1 MKNQFVILIFGIC
14 TLFLTACSETQQTSV
29 THKATIISSP
39 FGMTTDSVAV
49 ELFTLTNTNRM
60 EVKVTNYGG
69 TIVSW
74 TAPDSAGN
82 YEDIVLGMDD
92 LQGYSDG
99 VPYFG
104 ALIGRYGN
112 RIAKGKFIIDGE
124 EYNVPVNNG
133 ENALHGGV
141 KGFDKVVWTAQ
152 PIEGEE
158 VGLKL
163 NYISNDGEEGYPGKL
178 NVEVIYTLKNDNSL
192 EINYQATTDKATV
205 VNLTNHTYFNLTGDV
220 KRDILNHEV
229 MLAADRFL
237 PVDKGLIPTG
247 ELRSVEGTP
256 FDFTEMKRI
265 GERINDTT
273 NTQIVLGGGYDH
285 AWIFTD
291 QSDKLKSVAK
301 VYEPTSKRTL
311 EVLTTEPAVQFYS
324 GNFLDGTLTGKNG
337 KVYNKRYG
345 FCLETEHYP
354 DAPNQPNFPSTS
366 LLPRETYTSKTVY
379 KLGVGK

>member
-1 MKNQFVILIFGIC
+1 MKNQFVILIFGTC
-14 TLFLTACSETQQTSV
+14 TLFLTACGETQQDYEM
-29 THKATIISSP
+29 HKATITSSP
-39 FGMTTDSVAV
+39 FGTTTDSVAV

-82 YEDIVLGMDD
+82 HEDIVLGMDD

-112 RIAKGKFIIDGE
+112 RIAKGKFIIDGT
-124 EYNVPVNNG
+124 EYDVPVNNG
-133 ENALHGGV
+133 ENALHGGI
-141 KGFDKVVWTAQ
+141 KGFDKVVWTAT
-152 PIEGEE
+152 PIEGDE

-178 NVEVIYTLKNDNSL
+178 SVEVVYTLQNDNSL
-192 EINYQATTDKATV
+192 KIDYQATTDKATV
-205 VNLTNHTYFNLTGDV
+205 VNLTNHTYFNLTGNA

-247 ELRSVEGTP
+247 ELRSVTGTP

-285 AWIFTD
+285 AWVFTD
-291 QSDKLKSVAK
+291 ESDKLKSVAK
-301 VYEPTSKRTL
+301 VYEPISKRTL
-311 EVLTTEPAVQFYS
+311 EVFTTEPAVQFYS
-324 GNFLDGTLTGKNG
+324 GNFLDGTLTGKSG
-337 KVYNKRYG
+337 KIYEKRYG

-354 DAPNQPNFPSTS
+354 DAPNQPNFPNTV
-366 LLPRETYTSKTVY
+366 LRPGETYTSTTVY

>member
-14 TLFLTACSETQQTSV
+14 TLFFTACSETKQTNDV
-29 THKATIISSP
+29 QKATIVSSP
-39 FGMTTDSVAV
+39 FGTTTDSVAV
-49 ELFTLTNTNRM
+49 ELFTLTNSNGM
-60 EVKVTNYGG
+60 EIKITNYGG
-69 TIVSW
+69 TITSW

-82 YEDIVLGMDD
+82 HEDIVLGMDD

-133 ENALHGGV
+133 ENALHGGIQ
-141 KGFDKVVWTAQ
+141 GFDKVVWTAT
-152 PIEGEE
+152 PIEGDE

-178 NVEVIYTLKNDNSL
+178 NVEVIYTLQNDNSL
-192 EINYQATTDKATV
+192 SIDYQATTDKATV
-205 VNLTNHTYFNLTGDV
+205 VNLTNHTYFNLTGNV
-220 KRDILNHEV
+220 KRDILDHEV
-229 MLAADRFL
+229 MLTADRFL

-247 ELRSVEGTP
+247 ELRPVTGTP
-256 FDFTEMKRI
+256 FDFTEMTSI

-273 NTQIVLGGGYDH
+273 NMQIVLGGGYDH
-285 AWIFTD
+285 AWVF
-291 QSDKLKSVAK
+291 SDESNKLRSVAK
-301 VYEPTSKRTL
+301 VYEPSSKRTL
-311 EVLTTEPAVQFYS
+311 EVFTTEPAVQFYT

-337 KVYNKRYG
+337 VVYKKTPR
-345 FCLETEHYP
+345 
-354 DAPNQPNFPSTS
+354 
-366 LLPRETYTSKTVY
+366 LLPRDATLSRCPKST
-379 KLGVGK
+379 